1 MEDSIKDDSIELYGS
16 IDNFTT
22 KQTKDGQR
30 TEIKFSVDTKQLKDR
45 MDDLTD
51 YQNSGAFFTIT
62 PPQTSLNTDEPDDQQ
77 PPRDV
82 TPASGQIDFIDGGE
96 A

>member
-1 MEDSIKDDSIELYGS
+1 MENPIKDDSIDLYGS
-16 IDNFTT
+16 IDNVTT
-22 KQTKDGQR
+22 KPTKDGQR

-45 MDDLTD
+45 MNDLTD
-51 YQNSGAFFTIT
+51 YQNSGAFLTIT

-77 PPRDV
+77 SPHDV